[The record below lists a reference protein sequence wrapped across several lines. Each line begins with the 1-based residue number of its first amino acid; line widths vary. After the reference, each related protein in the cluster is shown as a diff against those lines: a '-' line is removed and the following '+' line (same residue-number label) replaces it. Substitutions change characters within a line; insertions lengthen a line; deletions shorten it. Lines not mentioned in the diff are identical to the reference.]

1 MTHPDTLDLDSA
13 LGPQHEVRLPGGTIR
28 YRERG
33 AGPTLL
39 FVHGLLVNG
48 ALWRKVVPELA
59 PDFRC
64 IAPDWPLGSHE
75 VPLDEDADRSPGGI
89 AELIADF
96 MAALE
101 LEDVTLVGND
111 SGGALSQLVVTRHP
125 ERVGRLVLTP
135 CDAFDNFP
143 PRMFRYLGWVAK
155 MPGGIPMMVQTMR
168 LRANRRTPIAFGWLT
183 KRRLPDAVSDH
194 YVAPAIRD
202 RRIREDARGF
212 ILGVDSAD
220 TLAAAD
226 KLREFD
232 KPVLLA
238 WAPEDRFFPIAH
250 AERLAELVPNGRL
263 ERIEDARTFVA
274 EDQPHRLADLIAGF
288 VRQPASVNQEASA

>member
-1 MTHPDTLDLDSA
+1 MTRTESLDLDSA
-13 LGPQHEVRLPGGTIR
+13 LGRQQEVRLPGGTVR

-75 VPLDEDADRSPGGI
+75 VPLGDAADWTPAGM
-89 AELIADF
+89 AALIADF

-101 LEDVTLVGND
+101 LDDVTLVGND
-111 SGGALSQLVVTRHP
+111 SGGALSQIVVTRHP

-135 CDAFDNFP
+135 CDAFENFP
-143 PRMFRYLGWVAK
+143 PKMFRYLGWAARV
-155 MPGGIPMMVQTMR
+155 PGGMGPIVQSMR

-183 KRRLPDAVSDH
+183 KRRLPNAVSDH
-194 YVAPAIRD
+194 YVNPVIHD
-202 RRIREDARGF
+202 RRIREDARAF
-212 ILGVDSAD
+212 ILGVDSAY
-220 TLAAAD
+220 TMAAAE
-226 KLREFD
+226 KLPGFD
-232 KPVLLA
+232 RPVLLA

-250 AERLAELVPNGRL
+250 AERLAELLPDARL
-263 ERIEDARTFVA
+263 ARIEDSRTFVS
-274 EDQPHRLADLIAGF
+274 EDQPQRLAELIAGF
-288 VRQPASVNQEASA
+288 VREPARAAAG

>member
-75 VPLDEDADRSPGGI
+75 VPLDDDADRSPGGI

-226 KLREFD
+226 KLREFE

-250 AERLAELVPNGRL
+250 AERLAELVPDGRL
-263 ERIEDARTFVA
+263 ERIEDARTIVA
-274 EDQPHRLADLIAGF
+274 EDQPHRLAELIAGF